1 MAKLSKRQQLITK
14 EVTRGKVYSAKEAFE
29 LLQKVSKVKFP
40 ETVDVAVMLG
50 VDPKKSDQ
58 TVRSAVVLP
67 HGTGNTLRVAVFAQG
82 KNAEA
87 ALAAGADRVG
97 MEDLADDMKQGNL
110 NYDVVIASP
119 DTMRIVGQLGQ
130 VLGPRGLMPNPKVG
144 TVTVDVAGAVKNA
157 KAGQVRYRA
166 DKAGIVHCILGKVS
180 FSADA
185 LKENL
190 EALIADL
197 KRVKPS
203 TAKGIYLKK
212 ISISST
218 MGPGLVVDLSSITA

>member
-1 MAKLSKRQQLITK
+1 MSQLTKRQQALSK
-14 EVTRGKVYSAKEAFE
+14 EYVRGKVYSAEEAFE
-29 LLQKVSKVKFP
+29 ILKRASKVKFN

-50 VDPKKSDQ
+50 IDTKKSDQ
-58 TVRSAVVLP
+58 TVRGAVLMP
-67 HGTGNTLRVAVFAQG
+67 NGTGKTVRVAVFAQG

-97 MEDLADDMKQGNL
+97 MDDLADEMKKGDL

-119 DTMRIVGQLGQ
+119 DTMRVVGQLGQ

-144 TVTVDVAGAVKNA
+144 TVTPDVATAVKNA

-166 DKAGIVHCILGKVS
+166 DKAGIVHCGIGKVT
-180 FSADA
+180 FTAEA

-190 EALIADL
+190 AALITDL
-197 KRVKPS
+197 KRMKP
-203 TAKGIYLKK
+203 TAAKGIYMKK
-212 ISISST
+212 ISVSST
-218 MGPGLVVDLSSITA
+218 MGPGLVVSLSDFGS